1 MASYAYVDKL
11 KTTYVLAKYCNANDI
26 GKDFYCPDPD
36 CNGVVHLCAYN
47 SNHVNNYFKGNNHS
61 NNCSFYK
68 NNVNY
73 RIENFNTLDFSP
85 SNLLSHIQQPTN
97 NKNKNNSNGK
107 AKKTKLNVKKT
118 NKYIHSIKSLY
129 YLAINYPI
137 DKEINGYRI
146 SDLVCYNK
154 TSHIYIKYIKG
165 LKLIVCKFHRYD
177 SINKCIYFNYHSK
190 QNIIKIK
197 ACFNDV
203 KMYTDIKNRI
213 YGYKGN
219 VLLFANWSI
228 DSNYTYATI
237 TTAKQITVTNQEH
250 NSV

>member
-1 MASYAYVDKL
+1 M
-11 KTTYVLAKYCNANDI
+11 
-26 GKDFYCPDPD
+26 
-36 CNGVVHLCAYN
+36 
-47 SNHVNNYFKGNNHS
+47 
-61 NNCSFYK
+61 
-68 NNVNY
+68 
-73 RIENFNTLDFSP
+73 
-85 SNLLSHIQQPTN
+85 
-97 NKNKNNSNGK
+97 
-107 AKKTKLNVKKT
+107 
-118 NKYIHSIKSLY
+118 Y
-129 YLAINYPI
+129 YLAINYSI

-154 TSHIYIKYIKG
+154 TSHIYTKYIKG

-219 VLLFANWSI
+219 ILLFANWSI

-237 TTAKQITVTNQEH
+237 TTAKQITVTDQEQ

>member
-1 MASYAYVDKL
+1 MVRYSYKWSTPY
-11 KTTYVLAKYCNANDI
+11 
-26 GKDFYCPDPD
+26 
-36 CNGVVHLCAYN
+36 H
-47 SNHVNNYFKGNNHS
+47 
-61 NNCSFYK
+61 
-68 NNVNY
+68 
-73 RIENFNTLDFSP
+73 
-85 SNLLSHIQQPTN
+85 
-97 NKNKNNSNGK
+97 
-107 AKKTKLNVKKT
+107 KKT

-219 VLLFANWSI
+219 VLLFANRSI
-228 DSNYTYATI
+228 DNNYTYATI

>member
-1 MASYAYVDKL
+1 MYICHK
-11 KTTYVLAKYCNANDI
+11 
-26 GKDFYCPDPD
+26 
-36 CNGVVHLCAYN
+36 
-47 SNHVNNYFKGNNHS
+47 NNHEYWFFHNHENTIS
-61 NNCSFYK
+61 CLLLNN
-68 NNVNY
+68 
-73 RIENFNTLDFSP
+73 NTKY
-85 SNLLSHIQQPTN
+85 I
-97 NKNKNNSNGK
+97 NKNNSNGK

-219 VLLFANWSI
+219 VLYLLI
-228 DSNYTYATI
+228 GQLI
-237 TTAKQITVTNQEH
+237 VIIHMQQ
-250 NSV
+250 

>member
-1 MASYAYVDKL
+1 
-11 KTTYVLAKYCNANDI
+11 
-26 GKDFYCPDPD
+26 
-36 CNGVVHLCAYN
+36 
-47 SNHVNNYFKGNNHS
+47 
-61 NNCSFYK
+61 
-68 NNVNY
+68 
-73 RIENFNTLDFSP
+73 
-85 SNLLSHIQQPTN
+85 
-97 NKNKNNSNGK
+97 
-107 AKKTKLNVKKT
+107 
-118 NKYIHSIKSLY
+118 LY

-219 VLLFANWSI
+219 VLLFANRSI
-228 DSNYTYATI
+228 DNNYTYATI

>member
-1 MASYAYVDKL
+1 MKIRYKISY
-11 KTTYVLAKYCNANDI
+11 
-26 GKDFYCPDPD
+26 
-36 CNGVVHLCAYN
+36 
-47 SNHVNNYFKGNNHS
+47 
-61 NNCSFYK
+61 
-68 NNVNY
+68 
-73 RIENFNTLDFSP
+73 
-85 SNLLSHIQQPTN
+85 
-97 NKNKNNSNGK
+97 
-107 AKKTKLNVKKT
+107 
-118 NKYIHSIKSLY
+118 KSLY

-219 VLLFANWSI
+219 VLLFANRSI
-228 DSNYTYATI
+228 DNNYTYATI

>member
-1 MASYAYVDKL
+1 MDNRKL
-11 KTTYVLAKYCNANDI
+11 
-26 GKDFYCPDPD
+26 
-36 CNGVVHLCAYN
+36 
-47 SNHVNNYFKGNNHS
+47 
-61 NNCSFYK
+61 
-68 NNVNY
+68 
-73 RIENFNTLDFSP
+73 
-85 SNLLSHIQQPTN
+85 
-97 NKNKNNSNGK
+97 
-107 AKKTKLNVKKT
+107 
-118 NKYIHSIKSLY
+118 YIKFIIKSLY

-219 VLLFANWSI
+219 VLLFANRSI
-228 DSNYTYATI
+228 DNNYTYATI